1 VTDEELLM
9 IFDSFD
15 KNFTGKLTY
24 QEFRSGFKDL
34 EGKAEYFKS
43 FYYIYPLFEEISKLL
58 K

>member
-1 VTDEELLM
+1 M